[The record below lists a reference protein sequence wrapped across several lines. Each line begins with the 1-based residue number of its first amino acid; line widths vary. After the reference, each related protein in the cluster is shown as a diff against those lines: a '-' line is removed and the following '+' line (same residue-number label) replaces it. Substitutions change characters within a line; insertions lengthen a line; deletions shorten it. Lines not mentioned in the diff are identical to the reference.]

1 VRSTLKLSE
10 RRVCRVLGQHRST
23 QRRVP
28 QGRDDEERLTADIIE
43 LARQYGRYGYRK
55 IAELL
60 RSRAG
65 WVVNDKRVERIWR
78 REGLKVPS
86 KQPKKGRLWLN
97 DGSCIRLR
105 AERPNH
111 VWSYDFV
118 EDRTHDGRKY
128 RMLNVIDEFT
138 HECLAIRVNRKLKA
152 VDVIDVL
159 SDLFILRSVPGHIRS
174 DNGAEFV
181 AKAVQEWITAVGAKT
196 AYIAPGSPWE
206 NGFIESF
213 NARLRDELLD
223 GEIFYSLKEAKVVIE
238 SWRRHYN
245 TLRPHGSLGYKPPA
259 PEVFVPAMSARA
271 AQQPQS
277 PAPPTLAERPSL
289 H

>member
-1 VRSTLKLSE
+1 
-10 RRVCRVLGQHRST
+10 VLGQHRST

-28 QGRDDEERLTADIIE
+28 RGRDDEERLTADIID

-78 REGLKVPS
+78 REGLKVPNR
-86 KQPKKGRLWLN
+86 QPKKGRLWLS

-159 SDLFILRSVPGHIRS
+159 SDLFILRGVPEHIRS
-174 DNGAEFV
+174 DNGAEFI

-223 GEIFYSLKEAKVVIE
+223 GEIFHSLKEAQVVIE

-259 PEVFVPAMSARA
+259 PEVFVPAMSMRT
-271 AQQPQS
+271 AQQPQTA
-277 PAPPTLAERPSL
+277 APPALAERPSL

>member
-1 VRSTLKLSE
+1 
-10 RRVCRVLGQHRST
+10 VLGQHRST

-28 QGRDDEERLTADIIE
+28 RGQDDEERLTADIID

-60 RSRAG
+60 RSTAG
-65 WVVNDKRVERIWR
+65 WIVNDKRVERIWR
-78 REGLKVPS
+78 REGLKVPT
-86 KQPKKGRLWLN
+86 KQPKRGRLWLS

-138 HECLAIRVNRKLKA
+138 HECLAIRVSRKLKA
-152 VDVIDVL
+152 TDVIDVL
-159 SDLFILRSVPGHIRS
+159 SDLFILRGVPEHIRS
-174 DNGAEFV
+174 DNGAEFT
-181 AKAVQEWITAVGAKT
+181 AKAVQDWITAVGAKT

-223 GEIFYSLKEAKVVIE
+223 GEIFYSLKEAQVIIE

-245 TLRPHGSLGYKPPA
+245 TVRPHGSLGYKPPA
-259 PEVFVPAMSARA
+259 PEVFVPAMVMRA
-271 AQQPQS
+271 ALHPR
-277 PAPPTLAERPSL
+277 PTAPSALAERPSL

>member
-1 VRSTLKLSE
+1 
-10 RRVCRVLGQHRST
+10 VCRALGQHRST
-23 QRRVP
+23 QRKLPR
-28 QGRDDEERLTADIIE
+28 GRDDEEQLTADIIE

-55 IAELL
+55 IAQLL
-60 RSRAG
+60 RSTAG

-78 REGLKVPS
+78 REGLKVPE
-86 KQPKKGRLWLN
+86 KQPKRGRLWLA

-105 AERPNH
+105 AERPDH

-138 HECLAIRVNRKLKA
+138 HECLAIRIARKLKA
-152 VDVIDVL
+152 MDVIDVL
-159 SDLFILRSVPGHIRS
+159 SDLFILRGVPGHIRS
-174 DNGAEFV
+174 DNGPEFV
-181 AKAVQEWITAVGAKT
+181 AKAVQKWITAVGAKT

-223 GEIFYSLKEAKVVIE
+223 GEIFHSLREAEVVIE
-238 SWRRHYN
+238 SWRRHYDAV
-245 TLRPHGSLGYKPPA
+245 RPHASLGYRAPA
-259 PEVFVPAMSARA
+259 PEVVVPALALGA
-271 AQQPQS
+271 AVLRRPT
-277 PAPPTLAERPSL
+277 PPTTPVAPRPVM